1 MVRGMSGEGCP
12 EGVEEVTEIDVEVI
26 IPLEDLIDEGID
38 PNDKKAVDEY
48 AATRGWEALSSS
60 KFDYSQSA
68 PTFNAIVQEGGVF
81 RVTIE
86 YNNGFQRSMVKLA
99 DGTWKES

>member
-1 MVRGMSGEGCP
+1 M
-12 EGVEEVTEIDVEVI
+12 TEIDVEVI

-38 PNDKKAVDEY
+38 PNDKKAVDDY
-48 AATRGWEALSSS
+48 AATRGYDALSSS
-60 KFDYSQSA
+60 KFDYSQST

-86 YNNGFQRSMVKLA
+86 YDNGFQRSMVKDA
-99 DGTWKES
+99 SGVWKES